1 MKGEIDM
8 NRLILLALTI
18 LLFVSMA
25 CAGTI
30 TDSEKN
36 LMWIPLTKNSEMVS
50 ISGVVKQYKKL
61 NDENAYGYNNWR
73 IPTEDEILKTI
84 NIHKGNY
91 WVKDGMFGIQRKVNY
106 AIDTSTGLKLPY
118 EKHYFIPVRQIRRKE
133 PWE

>member
-1 MKGEIDM
+1 M

-18 LLFVSMA
+18 LLFISMA

-36 LMWIPLTKNSEMVS
+36 LMWIPLTKDSEKLSMS
-50 ISGVVKQYKKL
+50 EVVKHYKKL
-61 NDENAYGYNNWR
+61 NVENAYGYNNWR
-73 IPTEDEILKTI
+73 IATEREILKTI

-91 WVKDGMFGIQRKVNY
+91 WVKDVMLGYPRAVNY
-106 AIDTSTGLKLPY
+106 AIDTSTGLKLPF
-118 EKHYFIPVRQIRRKE
+118 EKHYFIPVRQIRPNN

>member
-1 MKGEIDM
+1 M
-8 NRLILLALTI
+8 NRLILLVITI
-18 LLFVSMA
+18 LLFVSIS

-30 TDSEKN
+30 TDNEKN
-36 LMWIPLTKNSEMVS
+36 LMWIPLTKDSETLS
-50 ISGVVKQYKKL
+50 IKEVGKFYKKL

-73 IPTEDEILKTI
+73 VATEDEILKTI

-91 WVKDGMFGIQRKVNY
+91 WVCDWQLGSHDRFNY

-118 EKHYFIPVRQIRRKE
+118 EKHYFIPVRQIRPNN